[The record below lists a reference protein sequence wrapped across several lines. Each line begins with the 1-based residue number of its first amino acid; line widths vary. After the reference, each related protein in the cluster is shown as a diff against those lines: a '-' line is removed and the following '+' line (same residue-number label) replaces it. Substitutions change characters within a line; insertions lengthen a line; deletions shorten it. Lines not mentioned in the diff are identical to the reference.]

1 MNVHLAQVDIAWE
14 DPGVNRERIEAL
26 LEGVEIR
33 AGDLVVLPEMA
44 FTGFSL
50 DVARTVRDAAAGEGF
65 LGDLARRRSCTV
77 VGGLVA
83 PFGSRATNQ
92 ALAFGPDGAIL
103 ARYSKL
109 QPFSLGGESTAH
121 VAGEEIVDF
130 AWAGLRVAPF
140 ICYDLRFPEHFR
152 SAAAHGAELFVVIAN
167 WPVRR
172 IHHWLTLLQARAIE
186 NQAVVVGVNR
196 CGTDPSYTY
205 NGRSVVVS
213 PHGHLIADA
222 GEGERVVTAA
232 IDPEEIRQWR
242 GDFPALSDIRSVPP
256 GYRNDR
262 RRR

>member
-1 MNVHLAQVDIAWE
+1 MNAHLVQLDIAWE

-26 LEGVEIR
+26 LEGAEIR
-33 AGDLVVLPEMA
+33 PGDLVVLPEMT

-50 DVARTVRDAAAGEGF
+50 DVARTVSDAAAGEGF
-65 LGDLARRRSCTV
+65 LRDLARRRSCTV

-83 PFGSRATNQ
+83 PVGGRATNQ
-92 ALAFGPDGAIL
+92 ALALGPDGTLL

-109 QPFSLGGESTAH
+109 QPFSLGGEATAH

-152 SAAAHGAELFVVIAN
+152 CAAAHGAEMFIVIAN
-167 WPVRR
+167 WPARR
-172 IHHWLTLLQARAIE
+172 IDHWTTLLQARAIE
-186 NQAVVVGVNR
+186 NQATVVGVNR
-196 CGTDPSYTY
+196 CGTDPNFPY

-213 PHGHLIADA
+213 PHGHVVNDA
-222 GEGERVVTAA
+222 GEVEGVVSVA

-242 GDFPALSDIRSVPP
+242 RDFPALTDIRAVPVNHRDDGP
-256 GYRNDR
+256 R
-262 RRR
+262 R